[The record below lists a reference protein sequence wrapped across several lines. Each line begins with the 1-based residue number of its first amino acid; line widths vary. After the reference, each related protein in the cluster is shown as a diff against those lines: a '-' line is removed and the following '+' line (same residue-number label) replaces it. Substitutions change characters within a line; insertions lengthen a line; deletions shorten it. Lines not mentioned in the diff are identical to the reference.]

1 MEKEFRSG
9 SGKAQDPSP
18 QARTSTAVGR
28 PRLVDRWPTALAL
41 VFVVGSLLLIVRL
54 DREVELFGP
63 LVVMMA
69 GIYMMAYAIGRPWT
83 AWISLVVLG
92 GVMSVLQVLD
102 LTEVL
107 PVDPTVGM
115 PIVVVLLWLW
125 AVARRRYTDG
135 RLFARQTA
143 GMVGFGAVTLVCTA
157 VAPQVGI
164 ALIGAGFLAH
174 AIWDVYHFRANQVVN
189 RPYAEYCGVIDF
201 IVGPAL
207 IVAAFL

>member
-1 MEKEFRSG
+1 MAKEFRSG
-9 SGKAQDPSP
+9 SGKAQDPLP
-18 QARTSTAVGR
+18 QGRTSTAVGA

-41 VFVVGSLLLIVRL
+41 VFVAGSLLLIVRL

-63 LVVMMA
+63 VVVMMA

-83 AWISLVVLG
+83 AWISLVVLS

-115 PIVVVLLWLW
+115 SVVVVLLWLW

-135 RLFARQTA
+135 RIFARQTA
-143 GMVGFGAVTLVCTA
+143 GMVGFGAVTLVCAA